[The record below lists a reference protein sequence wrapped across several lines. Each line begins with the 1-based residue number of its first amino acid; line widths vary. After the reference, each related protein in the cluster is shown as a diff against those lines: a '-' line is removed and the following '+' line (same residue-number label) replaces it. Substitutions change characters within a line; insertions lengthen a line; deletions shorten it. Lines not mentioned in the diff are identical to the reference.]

1 MNSPE
6 VRNLAVLAI
15 KDNTDAGGRVYSPR
29 DWSTRSD
36 LFPLIL
42 IQIHSDD
49 KKGIDKNA
57 PKFNTTTTLRI
68 TARVESFDG
77 EADEDGAMKAEIQL
91 ENLQLQIEKA
101 LINSYELTRQIHRY
115 SAVSSITEIGSDGE
129 GHIGQLLMLVSV
141 EYFQGPDDFY
151 PVISDALKEVDISL
165 SMPDGTVRPHIKLNV
180 EG

>member
-1 MNSPE
+1 MDSIE
-6 VRNLAVLAI
+6 VRNLAVLAL
-15 KDNTDAGGRVYSPR
+15 KDNTDAEERVYSPR

-42 IQIHSDD
+42 IQTHSDD
-49 KKGIDKNA
+49 KKGIDRNV

-68 TARVESFDG
+68 TARVEEFDG
-77 EADEDGAMKAEIQL
+77 ESNEYGAMNAEVKL
-91 ENLQLQIEKA
+91 EELQEQILKS
-101 LINSYELTRQIHRY
+101 LINSYELTRRIQKY
-115 SAVSSITEIGSDGE
+115 SSVSSRVDIDSSGE

-151 PVISDALKEVDISL
+151 PVISDDLKEVDITL
-165 SMPDGTVRPHIKLNV
+165 VMPDGTTQPKVKINF

>member
-1 MNSPE
+1 MNSTE
-6 VRNLAVLAI
+6 VRNLAVLAL
-15 KDNTDAGGRVYSPR
+15 KDNTDAEERVYSPR

-42 IQIHSDD
+42 IQTHSED

-68 TARVESFDG
+68 TARLEEFDG
-77 EADEDGAMKAEIQL
+77 DSNEDGAMNAEVKL
-91 ENLQLQIEKA
+91 EELQEQIEKS
-101 LINSYELTRQIHRY
+101 LINSYELTRRIQRY
-115 SAVSSITEIGSDGE
+115 SSVSSRIDVDSSGE

-151 PVISDALKEVDISL
+151 PVISDELKEIDISL
-165 SMPDGTVRPHIKLNV
+165 AMPDGTTRPQVQIKF